1 MLYQQLPHQRKLSE
15 FEKVEATRLLSMKAN
30 KKIVLSSM
38 ASQSGKVIIL
48 KDLSN
53 LMRRDKGTTRNDLS
67 TVVQMLNEKHGKIV
81 VCF

>member
-48 KDLSN
+48 KDLHCKNASVLN
-53 LMRRDKGTTRNDLS
+53 TPPSKHTPMS
-67 TVVQMLNEKHGKIV
+67 SVQ
-81 VCF
+81 CTPT